1 MLVRLIAA
9 LLLLI
14 SSTTSEVNSFQTPK
28 PTLFDSSSLSTT
40 TTTATATTG
49 SETETCSLQMTKL
62 RSVQKI
68 LPRPSPHWV
77 GDGFQ
82 VYPVFHNLAFTKEVS
97 PLLMFDYGAPKTFP
111 ARPPGAKPLGV
122 GQHPHRGFETVTIA
136 FQGEVEHHDNAG
148 NTGVIK
154 AGDVQWM
161 TAGRG
166 IVHQEY
172 HSNEFTN
179 NGGTFEMCQL
189 WVNLPK
195 KDKMTPPAYQEIHG
209 SDIPVVNLPLGA
221 TGDEVL
227 GTARVIAGSLGATQG
242 AATTFSPV
250 QVWDVILPPKAVG
263 SEIDLPI
270 PSHHQCMIFVRRGSV
285 QVVSSHNDNKNTD
298 PILKPQ
304 EVAILQMNESDTVR
318 VRVLDPDSSILILG
332 GEPIDEPIAARGPF
346 VMNTAQELTQAMMD
360 YQSGNF

>member
-1 MLVRLIAA
+1 MLIRLIAA

-28 PTLFDSSSLSTT
+28 RTLFDSLTSTT
-40 TTTATATTG
+40 TAAAA
-49 SETETCSLQMTKL
+49 SASNTCSIKMTKL

-111 ARPPGAKPLGV
+111 AKPGSKPLGV

-136 FQGEVEHHDNAG
+136 FQGEVEHHDNVG

-172 HSNEFTN
+172 HSKDFTN
-179 NGGTFEMCQL
+179 KGGTFEMCQL

-195 KDKMTPPAYQEIHG
+195 KDKMTPPAYQEIHA

-221 TGDEVL
+221 TGDQVL

-250 QVWDVILPPKAVG
+250 QVWDVILPPKSVG
-263 SEIDLPI
+263 NEIDLPI
-270 PSHHQCMIFVRRGSV
+270 PSHHQCLIFVRRGSV
-285 QVVSSHNDNKNTD
+285 QVVGSLDNKDTD

-304 EVAILQMNESDTVR
+304 EVAILEMNESDTVR
-318 VRVLDPDSSILILG
+318 VRVLDPDSCILILG

>member
-1 MLVRLIAA
+1 MLIRLIAA

-14 SSTTSEVNSFQTPK
+14 SSTTSEVNSFQT
-28 PTLFDSSSLSTT
+28 T
-40 TTTATATTG
+40 TTTATATATSN
-49 SETETCSLQMTKL
+49 SETCPSESLQMTKL

-68 LPRPSPHWV
+68 LPRTSPHWV
-77 GDGFQ
+77 GDGFH

-97 PLLMFDYGAPKTFP
+97 PFLMFDYGAPKTHP
-111 ARPPGAKPLGV
+111 ARPGAKPLGV

-172 HSNEFTN
+172 LSKDFTN
-179 NGGTFEMCQL
+179 SGGTFEMCQL

-221 TGDEVL
+221 TGDDQVL

-250 QVWDVILPPKAVG
+250 QVWDVVLPPQAVG

-270 PSHHQCMIFVRRGSV
+270 PSHHQCLIFVRRGSV
-285 QVVSSHNDNKNTD
+285 QVVSAHDKTDTD

-304 EVAILQMNESDTVR
+304 EVAILQMNEGDTVR